1 LRQVQPGD
9 DDVLLRAVRVLETLA
24 GMEQPAPLDAV
35 AQRTGLPRTK
45 AYRALRALERD
56 GFVGHVGRL
65 GYRTSGRSLSLAL
78 LLGPRPILRQRAI
91 SVLTRLS
98 AATATTSTLY
108 MRSGEHRVLLLA
120 TPPPHGPRLD
130 VTLGERA
137 PLTSGCVGQAIL
149 AFLPAETRDALVAH
163 SPRNVPRPT
172 PEELEG
178 IERRGYAI
186 SRNANHVGISGVA
199 APLRDPSGA
208 DPLGSLCVAGPA
220 GDLTDADLH
229 RLSRPL
235 IAACAELAP
244 RIATL
249 IGQDGWIRQEA
260 LDIGMLPDIEM

>member
-1 LRQVQPGD
+1 LHQVQPGA

-24 GMEQPAPLDAV
+24 GMEQPAPLAAV
-35 AQRTGLPRTK
+35 AERTGLPRTK

-56 GFVGHVGRL
+56 GFVGHVGRA

-98 AATATTSTLY
+98 AATSTTSTLY

-120 TPPPHGPRLD
+120 TPPPYGPRLEA
-130 VTLGERA
+130 VLGERA
-137 PLTSGCVGQAIL
+137 PLTSGCVGKAIL
-149 AFLPAETRDALVAH
+149 AFLPSETRSALVEN
-163 SPRNVPRPT
+163 SPRSVPRPT
-172 PEELEG
+172 PDELDG
-178 IERRGYAI
+178 IVEQGYAI
-186 SRNANHVGISGVA
+186 SRNVNHVGVSGVA
-199 APLRDPSGA
+199 APLLDPSGA
-208 DPLGSLCVAGPA
+208 GPLGSLCLAGPT
-220 GDLTDADLH
+220 GDLTDADLYE
-229 RLSRPL
+229 LSRPL

-244 RIATL
+244 RLATL